1 MGAKRTTRAT
11 TKAKPKPPTRL
22 QNLAA
27 KPPQFGDDVED
38 EAMGVDN
45 SGVFRVTSAIKQ
57 AQTGHEEED
66 GMRFPNESLV
76 MRAQRD
82 GFREDGTTMDD
93 VLDDSAVVDAATAA
107 EKKQR
112 LATLVARSRVHKP
125 RR

>member
-1 MGAKRTTRAT
+1 MGAKRTT
-11 TKAKPKPPTRL
+11 KPKVKPQSRL

-27 KPPQFGDDVED
+27 KPPQFGDDIED

-57 AQTGHEEED
+57 AQTGHDED
-66 GMRFPNESLV
+66 DRTMFPNESLV

>member
-1 MGAKRTTRAT
+1 MGAKRTT
-11 TKAKPKPPTRL
+11 KPKVKPQSRL

-27 KPPQFGDDVED
+27 KPPQFGDDIED

-57 AQTGHEEED
+57 AHTGHDED
-66 GMRFPNESLV
+66 DRTMFPNESLV

-82 GFREDGTTMDD
+82 GFREDGTTMDE
-93 VLDDSAVVDAATAA
+93 VLDDNAVVDAATAA

-112 LATLVARSRVHKP
+112 LATLVARSRMQKP